1 MVADEDRDFAKTLT
15 VLCVEDDLDTLTAM
29 ARALGRRF
37 RRVIEA
43 ADGEEGLARF
53 RAEQPDVVITDVQMP
68 RMDGLAMASA
78 IRREAPRVPI
88 VVSSAFE
95 DVSYLRRAIDAGVD
109 RYVTKPVSVA
119 QLDATLVEVARR
131 VRAERALERQRQA
144 EIDELRAR
152 SIEGLALLVGGVAH
166 DVNNIVQSVL
176 SSLEVALGLAPPE
189 GELHDVLEEG
199 LESTRSAAQLG
210 AALRTLSN
218 ETVFLSP
225 GDVVP
230 VVERALLAAT
240 AGTRLSLR
248 IELPREPIVVEM
260 DAHLVR
266 RLFSELARS
275 AISATTRPGVLRVR
289 ARVRRTSEGEL
300 LGLPSGGSVEIDV
313 HDDGPGLPPE
323 LVPRIFDPYVG
334 LKERVANRGVG
345 LGLAA
350 CAAIAKKHRGHL
362 SVDASPEGT
371 TFRLVLPLAQAHR
384 HE

>member
-1 MVADEDRDFAKTLT
+1 
-15 VLCVEDDLDTLTAM
+15 
-29 ARALGRRF
+29 
-37 RRVIEA
+37 
-43 ADGEEGLARF
+43 
-53 RAEQPDVVITDVQMP
+53 
-68 RMDGLAMASA
+68 
-78 IRREAPRVPI
+78 
-88 VVSSAFE
+88 
-95 DVSYLRRAIDAGVD
+95 
-109 RYVTKPVSVA
+109 
-119 QLDATLVEVARR
+119 
-131 VRAERALERQRQA
+131 
-144 EIDELRAR
+144 
-152 SIEGLALLVGGVAH
+152 
-166 DVNNIVQSVL
+166 VL

-371 TFRLVLPLAQAHR
+371 AFRLVLPLAQAHR